1 MKKITPERARL
12 QNTCLVLR
20 TIYEHG
26 PISRAEV
33 SRLTRLARP
42 TVSNVVADLLA
53 EGLVA
58 EVGRAPSRGGKRAT
72 WLSVVDKARLVIGLD
87 LGRKDFRGAIIDLRG
102 RVVQSRT
109 LSRVPSDGPTA
120 LQRVYGL
127 IDDLL
132 AHVDHPLLGIAIGTP
147 GLVDADQGIVR
158 QAVNLDWRDVPLG
171 DLLSERY
178 AVPAYVANDAQAAAF
193 GEYIFGNSQ
202 GDGDLVVIS
211 VGWGVGAGV
220 VVRGQLLTGNPY
232 GAGEIGHVRVVEDG
246 VRCQC
251 GQVGCLETEINTRA
265 IIRKVQSLPGMSNSL
280 TFEEVMNLFDAGHDG
295 VRDVVR
301 QVGDLAGM
309 VAAMITGVLGGC
321 RVLLAGRI
329 TCFGDVLL
337 DAVRD
342 SITRRVMPALA
353 ERTLVG
359 FSTLGSDSVLQGAA
373 ALLLHH
379 ELSLFS
385 SSAE

>member
-1 MKKITPERARL
+1 M
-12 QNTCLVLR
+12 LR

>member
-1 MKKITPERARL
+1 MKKITPERVRM
-12 QNTCLVLR
+12 QNTRLVLR

-26 PISRAEV
+26 PVSRAEV

-53 EGLVA
+53 DGLVA

-72 WLSVVDKARLVIGLD
+72 WLSVVDKARTVIGLD
-87 LGRKDFRGAIIDLRG
+87 LGREDFRGAVLDLRG

-109 LSRVPSDGPTA
+109 LSRVPSDGATA

-127 IDDLL
+127 VDDLL
-132 AHVDHPLLGIAIGTP
+132 AHADHPLLGIAIGTP

-178 AVPAYVANDAQAAAF
+178 AAPAYVTNDAQAAAF

-202 GDGDLVVIS
+202 GNGDLVVIS

-265 IIRKVQSLPGMSNSL
+265 IVRKVRNELGASESL
-280 TFEEVMNLFDAGHDG
+280 TFGEVRELFNAGHKG
-295 VRDVVR
+295 VHEVIHE
-301 QVGDLAGM
+301 VGDLIGM
-309 VAAMITGVLGGC
+309 VAAMITSILGGC

-329 TCFGDVLL
+329 TCFGDELL

-342 SITRRVMPALA
+342 SISRRVMPALA
-353 ERTLVG
+353 ERTTVG